1 MSSKEIMKYYM
12 KIGSNISKQFI
23 MKKIN
28 GECYESIYR
37 ENGQKKEKC
46 ARWYN
51 NCWNDSSC
59 HYFDAVDVYSH
70 RAAYRLSF
78 HLCRH
83 WVWGIFVI
91 LSRRIEFEYLF
102 TSERLVIDKIIN
114 RKRRRN
120 IITSDCSE
128 IEIIAKADSA
138 KFEHYVTQAKKKISA
153 VSSMDSKDIYFFI
166 VNRTIDGK
174 INKILVLFE
183 PDERML
189 KSIRAAVPRKFSDQ
203 T

>member
-1 MSSKEIMKYYM
+1 MKAFIEKM
-12 KIGSNISKQFI
+12 VKRKKNVQDGIIIVGTIVLATILMLLTFIVIGPHTVSLFI
-23 MKKIN
+23 CVGI
-28 GECYESIYR
+28 GF
-37 ENGQKKEKC
+37 G
-46 ARWYN
+46 
-51 NCWNDSSC
+51 
-59 HYFDAVDVYSH
+59 
-70 RAAYRLSF
+70 AY
-78 HLCRH
+78 
-83 WVWGIFVI
+83 FVI